1 MLTII
6 HMRSKVVMFLIF
18 KFKRF
23 ISLRIRRAKAVP
35 GCDDKKVTHLGKK
48 IVPLF
53 KRVSEFKKRNRRE
66 QTSLYGRQG
75 GIKANSKIILSVPVQ
90 TTNG

>member
-1 MLTII
+1 
-6 HMRSKVVMFLIF
+6 MRSKVVMFLIF

-48 IVPLF
+48 LLQSF
-53 KRVSEFKKRNRRE
+53 KESQSSKRETEGNRPAFME
-66 QTSLYGRQG
+66 DKEEL
-75 GIKANSKIILSVPVQ
+75 K
-90 TTNG
+90 